1 MESFWDVLWFIFI
14 SYLFIAYL
22 MVLFHVIVDI
32 FRDDSTGGFVKALW
46 TLALIFVPF
55 LTLLIYVIAK
65 GRGMAERSM
74 QQAKAARASQEAYIR
89 DVAASSPGARSATP
103 VEQVAQAKSLLDSGA
118 ITAAEF
124 ESMKAAALGGTR
136 ATPVLSS

>member
-22 MVLFHVIVDI
+22 MVLFRVIVDI

-74 QQAKAARASQEAYIR
+74 EQMQAARASQEAYIR
-89 DVAASSPGARSATP
+89 DVAASSPGTRSATP

-118 ITAAEF
+118 ITSAEF
-124 ESMKAAALGGTR
+124 ETMKASALAR
-136 ATPVLSS
+136 AGVAPALS